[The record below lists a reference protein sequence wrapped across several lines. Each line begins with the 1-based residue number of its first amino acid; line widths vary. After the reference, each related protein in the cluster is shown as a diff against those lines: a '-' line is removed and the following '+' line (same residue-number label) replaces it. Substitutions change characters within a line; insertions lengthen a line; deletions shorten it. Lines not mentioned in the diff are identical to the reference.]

1 MIVTRTFG
9 IFAAVFAVVYT
20 LAFEFHWELFSY
32 HPREGRFGWFQQ
44 ASIAG
49 GPARREGD
57 QQLPD
62 AVRIGPGRLGS
73 GRNHR
78 ALLLFQSHLFRD
90 DFRDHRSRGFPG
102 QVGLEHGV
110 LGPQGRNQE

>member
-9 IFAAVFAVVYT
+9 IFAAAFAVVYT

-49 GPARREGD
+49 GPVMHWYGAIATAALAGLAASAAA
-57 QQLPD
+57 LPFTRTWKPPHWIGW
-62 AVRIGPGRLGS
+62 AVP
-73 GRNHR
+73 
-78 ALLLFQSHLFRD
+78 LLLLVVWIWLLRVFFLR
-90 DFRDHRSRGFPG
+90 
-102 QVGLEHGV
+102 
-110 LGPQGRNQE
+110 